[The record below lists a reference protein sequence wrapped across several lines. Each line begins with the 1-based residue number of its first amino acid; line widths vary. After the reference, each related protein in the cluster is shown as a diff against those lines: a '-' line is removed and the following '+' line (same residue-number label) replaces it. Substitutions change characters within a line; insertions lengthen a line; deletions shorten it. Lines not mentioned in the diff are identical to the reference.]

1 MISPPSDNEVD
12 PSEAEVNFEPED
24 ELGDVGALKA
34 KMQKLR
40 DELAEV
46 KKERSEYLDG
56 WQRAKADLINTKRD
70 SAQSSQRTASIAR
83 EAFITELIP
92 AIDSFD
98 MAMTSDTWQK
108 VDP

>member
-46 KKERSEYLDG
+46 KKERAEYLYG
-56 WQRAKADLINTKRD
+56 WQRAKADLINTKRE
-70 SAQSSQRTASIAR
+70 SAHASQRSSAMAR
-83 EAFITELIP
+83 EAFISELIP

-98 MAMTSDTWQK
+98 IA
-108 VDP
+108 